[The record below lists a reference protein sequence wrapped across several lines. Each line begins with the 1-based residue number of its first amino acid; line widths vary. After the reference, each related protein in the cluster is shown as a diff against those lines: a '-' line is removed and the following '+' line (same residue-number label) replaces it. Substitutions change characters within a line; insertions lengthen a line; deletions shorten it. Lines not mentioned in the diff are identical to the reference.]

1 MKAKIRKHNLDAGML
16 ERLDGA
22 AREYFDERVEEYARR
37 LQECFAKRWLAATM
51 LAANDQ
57 HDFAAIRGKRLVDGI
72 IEVIQ
77 GNCDDVYSKNE
88 IDKPGTDKAF
98 AAMQAELA
106 ERGIKLVITVNG
118 LDVRAEVE
126 TLKNKKK
133 TS

>member
-16 ERLDGA
+16 ARLDGA
-22 AREYFDERVEEYARR
+22 AREYFDERVEEYSRR

-57 HDFAAIRGKRLVDGI
+57 HYFGAVRGKRLVDGI

-77 GNCDDVYSKNE
+77 GNCEDVYSKDE
-88 IDKPGTDKAF
+88 IDKPGADKAYKN
-98 AAMQAELA
+98 MVDELA
-106 ERGIKLVITVNG
+106 DRGIKLVITVNG

-126 TLKNKKK
+126 TMKNKKK
-133 TS
+133 TP

>member
-16 ERLDGA
+16 ARLDGA

-57 HDFAAIRGKRLVDGI
+57 NDFGAIRGKRLVDGI

-77 GNCDDVYSKNE
+77 GNCEDVYSKGE
-88 IDKPGTDKAF
+88 IDKPGADKAYKN
-98 AAMQAELA
+98 MVDELA

-133 TS
+133 TP

>member
-16 ERLDGA
+16 ARLDGA
-22 AREYFDERVEEYARR
+22 AREYFDERVEEYSRR

-57 HDFAAIRGKRLVDGI
+57 HGFAATRGKNLIDGI

-77 GNCDDVYSKNE
+77 GNCDDVYSKDE
-88 IDKPGTDKAF
+88 IDKPGADKAYKN
-98 AAMQAELA
+98 MVDELA
-106 ERGIKLVITVNG
+106 DRGIKLVITVNG

-133 TS
+133 TP